1 MGLFRA
7 RLSYYQHL
15 HHYASSVSVVP
26 LSVFLLG
33 IWGGTVHCKRG
44 SQEFSIGEVQHF
56 RCGAR
61 EIFVTIQHI
70 GVAESVDW
78 KFILYS

>member
-1 MGLFRA
+1 M
-7 RLSYYQHL
+7 
-15 HHYASSVSVVP
+15 
-26 LSVFLLG
+26 
-33 IWGGTVHCKRG
+33 HCKRG

-70 GVAESVDW
+70 GVAKSVDW

>member
-1 MGLFRA
+1 M
-7 RLSYYQHL
+7 
-15 HHYASSVSVVP
+15 
-26 LSVFLLG
+26 
-33 IWGGTVHCKRG
+33 HCKRS
-44 SQEFSIGEVQHF
+44 SQEFSIGEVRKHF

-70 GVAESVDW
+70 GVAKSVDW